1 MLQKRSFQLPSY
13 DCVLCGVL
21 HLETR
26 DHLFFHCAF
35 AKTCWAYL
43 CGSFTP
49 VANVHLNVESL
60 KRKLKVPFFME
71 IIIMGAWSIWK
82 VRNDFIFNQRI
93 PSLYR
98 CSLYKVFIFITIQ
111 RPKKCT
117 IYDTETQKMHYTTST
132 LSSNLHC
139 LSKNYLAVVTDMVKS
154 LTLHD

>member
-1 MLQKRSFQLPSY
+1 MPLPSY

-82 VRNDFIFNQRI
+82 VRNDFIFNQRT
-93 PSLYR
+93 PNLYR
-98 CSLYKVFIFITIQ
+98 CRQLFKEEMNLVFHRAKRKQ
-111 RPKKCT
+111 
-117 IYDTETQKMHYTTST
+117 Y
-132 LSSNLHC
+132 SNMAAW
-139 LSKNYLAVVTDMVKS
+139 LARFR
-154 LTLHD
+154 